1 MQNLTDEIEIY
12 IQQLLN
18 QAHSG
23 GGILLQRNDLAAK
36 LRCVPSQISYVLSTR
51 FTSERGYIVESR
63 RGSGGYVRIY
73 RVESRR
79 RPLQN
84 TLAEKVGQEIDV
96 RHMMQFLEE
105 LQREDFLSRRE
116 KDIIRVVLDGH
127 YLPLNDHTRAN
138 LLKVLVNMLEKGFSH
153 Y

>member
-1 MQNLTDEIEIY
+1 MRNLTDEIERY

-18 QAHSG
+18 QAHS

-79 RPLQN
+79 PKRQN
-84 TLAEKVGQEIDV
+84 APAERVGKEIDV
-96 RHMMQFLEE
+96 RRMMRLLEE
-105 LQREDFLSRRE
+105 LQQENFISRRE
-116 KDIIRVVLDGH
+116 KEIIRVVLDGH
-127 YLPLNDHTRAN
+127 YLPLDDHTRAT
-138 LLKVLVNMLEKGFSH
+138 LLKILVNMLGEGFSH